1 MKKQLLFQG
10 KNIYPHKYVEVQ
22 LEENTIHTLEWGGY
36 IWRMG
41 EFLSGYWGNQVDI
54 KWFI

>member
-22 LEENTIHTLEWGGY
+22 LEENIIHMLEWGGY
-36 IWRMG
+36 IQRTG
-41 EFLSGYWGNQVDI
+41 EFLSGYWGTQADI
-54 KWFI
+54 K